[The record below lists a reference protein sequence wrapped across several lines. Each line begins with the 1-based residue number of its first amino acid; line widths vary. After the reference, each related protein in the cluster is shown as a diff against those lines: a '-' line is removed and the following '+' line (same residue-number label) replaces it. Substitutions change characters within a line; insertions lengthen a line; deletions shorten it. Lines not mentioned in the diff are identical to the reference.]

1 MNNSGMPTQRN
12 GEKSVKKSR
21 KNTSSVWRW
30 IIRRG
35 RNYLPHLAVLTLLYM
50 LQAGFSVWFALQ
62 CRRLIDSTSRE
73 ELLRQAAGLL
83 ALTVTWIA
91 VNLIGNYLD
100 EYISA
105 RLQIRFQRHVV
116 SVVMTRRYGE
126 ISHVHSG
133 DILNYLD
140 SDVNVVTDGLTSI
153 VPNGLYMLTK
163 LIGAAAVL
171 LSIAPKLT
179 ILFLTAGTALS
190 VILTAFRSRFK
201 VRHKQMQEAS
211 GDVKTSFV
219 ETIGSLLI
227 TRVFHKEQ
235 AVLEQVD
242 QKQAAYFHSRMR
254 RRRTGII
261 ASSGLSFVF
270 QGGYIA
276 ALIWG
281 ALRIQSGVLTYGS
294 LIAMLQLVSQ
304 IQSPISGFSNLVTRY
319 FSVAA
324 SAERLMA
331 LEQMPE
337 DEYAAGPAAP
347 DAPKH
352 TAAAWDAQ
360 KHITAAP
367 DTDVSKKAAIK
378 LSEQAFHEV
387 SFSHVYFSY
396 GDLPVLKDISF
407 TIRQGEFVSVTGL
420 SGIGKSTLF
429 LLLLG
434 MLEPTGGKTEGV
446 GDMRRCA
453 AYVPQE
459 MNLFAATIREN
470 VTFFEKDA
478 SQESEARIWKALKTA
493 CADSFVRELPNGL
506 DTKLLE
512 KGHGLSEGQMQRIS
526 IARAIYQDRPV
537 LFLDEATSAL
547 DEKTEAD
554 ILRNISHLEGRT
566 VLIVTH
572 RPAALGICGRHF
584 ILKDGELTEREST
597 VKTE

>member
-1 MNNSGMPTQRN
+1 MNKN
-12 GEKSVKKSR
+12 R
-21 KNTSSVWRW
+21 KNTRSARRW
-30 IIRRG
+30 IFCQG
-35 RNYLPHLAVLTLLYM
+35 RKYLPHLAALTLLYM

-62 CRRLIDSTSRE
+62 CRKLIDSTSRE

-91 VNLIGNYLD
+91 VNLIGNYLN

-105 RLQIRFQRHVV
+105 RLQIRFQRHVL

-163 LIGAAAVL
+163 LVGAAAVL

-179 ILFLTAGTALS
+179 IVFLAAGAVLS

-201 VRHKQMQEAS
+201 IRHKQMQEAG

-235 AVLEQVD
+235 AVLGQVD
-242 QKQAAYFHSRMR
+242 QKQAAYFHNRMR

-331 LEQMPE
+331 LEQIPE
-337 DEYAAGPAAP
+337 DAYAAEPDAAAAP
-347 DAPKH
+347 EHSTVASDAPEH
-352 TAAAWDAQ
+352 STAAVRDVPEHGSEVSDTAAAEE
-360 KHITAAP
+360 TAP
-367 DTDVSKKAAIK
+367 R
-378 LSEQAFHEV
+378 EPERPFCEV

-434 MLEPTGGKTEGV
+434 MLEPNAGETEGV

-470 VTFFEKDA
+470 VTFFEKNA
-478 SQESEARIWKALKTA
+478 SQESDARIWKALKIA
-493 CADSFVRELPNGL
+493 CADSFVRELPKGL

-554 ILRNISHLEGRT
+554 ILRNISHLKGRT

-572 RPAALGICGRHF
+572 RPAALGICSRHF